1 MENSMPKHISE
12 LLAERRDKFIVQMSE
27 EGYKLTEIAYIFKL
41 TTPRIHQI
49 ILSKSSKEL
58 NK

>member
-12 LLAERRDKFIVQMSE
+12 LLAERRDKFICQMDE
-27 EGYKLTEIAYIFKL
+27 EGFKLTEIAYIFKL

-49 ILSKSSKEL
+49 ILSNKAKQL